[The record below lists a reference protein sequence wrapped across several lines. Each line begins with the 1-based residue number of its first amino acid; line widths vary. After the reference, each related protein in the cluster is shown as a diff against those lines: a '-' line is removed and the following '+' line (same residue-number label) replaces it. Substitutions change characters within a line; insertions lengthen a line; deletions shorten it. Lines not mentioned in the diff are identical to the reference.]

1 MNYYSIGTTWIEVYM
16 QGGDFSD
23 MTEIAPKSP
32 KNADRRPERTGRL
45 GSFDSGVP
53 VKTDGMHR
61 YPPLRRAIGL
71 SETRKNCL
79 GTYVEL
85 GLLNKDQVGGSGVR
99 N

>member
-45 GSFDSGVP
+45 GSFDSGVFDSP
-53 VKTDGMHR
+53 
-61 YPPLRRAIGL
+61 
-71 SETRKNCL
+71 SKNPR
-79 GTYVEL
+79 GP
-85 GLLNKDQVGGSGVR
+85 SS
-99 N
+99 